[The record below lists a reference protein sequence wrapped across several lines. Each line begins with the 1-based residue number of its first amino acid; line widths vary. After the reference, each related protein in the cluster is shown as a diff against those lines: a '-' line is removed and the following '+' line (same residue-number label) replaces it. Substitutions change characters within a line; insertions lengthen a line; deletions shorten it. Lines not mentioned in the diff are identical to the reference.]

1 MLSFQQMILRLVEA
15 ENPGKPLSDA
25 RLTEALKAAGVMVAR
40 RTVSK
45 YREALNIPSS
55 HERVRL
61 G

>member
-1 MLSFQQMILRLVEA
+1 MILRLVEA

-45 YREALNIPSS
+45 YREAMNIPSS